1 MNDLILQRITKLPT
15 LPESFTKIE
24 SVYHNPKATFKDMAD
39 IVQSDPLL
47 TADILKAANSALYG
61 FSHEVRSINKA
72 VSLFGM
78 GTVRGFAMASVVKHS
93 FELDMS
99 AYGISNDEFADM
111 SGLLNAVA
119 VLCYMKKDPSILDL
133 LSPATFLV
141 EMGKVLISHYI
152 IKENLVDRFSEALK
166 TRSSIQ
172 EAEREVAGTTTVKVS
187 AALFKY
193 WKFDRDLVDV
203 IENADMPQNAKMQNR
218 QAAEILKCL
227 RTAVTLNAT
236 LTTKSVE
243 EATRQMKQYGLD
255 TQCLESVAQ
264 DIKV

>member
-15 LPESFTKIE
+15 LPKSFTKVE
-24 SVYHNPKATFKDMAD
+24 SVYHNPTATFKDMAD
-39 IVQSDPLL
+39 VIQNDPLL

-61 FSHEVRSINKA
+61 FSHEVRSVNKA

-78 GTVRGFAMASVVKHS
+78 STVRGFAMASVVKHS

-99 AYGISNDEFADM
+99 AYNISNDGFADL
-111 SGLLNAVA
+111 SGLLNAIA
-119 VLCYMKKDPSILDL
+119 VLCYMKKDPKILNL

-141 EMGKVLISHYI
+141 ETGKVLISRYLI
-152 IKENLVDRFSEALK
+152 EENLVDRFSETLK

-172 EAEREVAGTTTVKVS
+172 EAEREVAGTTTAKVS
-187 AALFKY
+187 AALFRY
-193 WKFDRDLVDV
+193 WKFDDELVDV
-203 IENADMPQNAKMQNR
+203 IENADIPQNAKIQNQ
-218 QAAEILKCL
+218 QAAKILKCL

-243 EATRQMKQYGLD
+243 EATWQMQQYGLD
-255 TQCLESVAQ
+255 AQCLESLAQ